1 MLIENLTH
9 PPSLLG
15 CQLPLSVW
23 HPDCRLFLLFILRQS
38 FLSVCFNLFS
48 SPEHYVFIVSFYY
61 CPVMLH
67 PLLGQTDMEPEY
79 LYSYQSTVFSVLTG
93 TQFSV
98 LRQNYEFI
106 YSYLI
111 KYSCNMASTYEYFT
125 STYECFLFSIYI
137 YIVKCFLENQESIK
151 IVIIQVSKIIRYLCR
166 NQFVNAFLLLKK

>member
-106 YSYLI
+106 YSYL
-111 KYSCNMASTYEYFT
+111 STAAIWPVLTSILRVLMSVFYF
-125 STYECFLFSIYI
+125 LYI
-137 YIVKCFLENQESIK
+137 YILSSVFLRTK
-151 IVIIQVSKIIRYLCR
+151 RVSK
-166 NQFVNAFLLLKK
+166 QS